1 MIVRSY
7 FLPTVICGHR
17 DKVILPFKGK
27 LSEKRKAIEYSEEF
41 LEARRQHS
49 AVESSIGALQ
59 NHGLKKCPDHGIHGF
74 KRYVSMGMLARN
86 LQIIGHAIQQKELKL
101 QKKKCTG

>member
-1 MIVRSY
+1 M
-7 FLPTVICGHR
+7 
-17 DKVILPFKGK
+17 K
-27 LSEKRKAIEYSEEF
+27 F

-86 LQIIGHAIQQKELKL
+86 LQIIGHVIQQKELKL